1 MKFLTISPKI
11 IMNTT
16 DKIIGR
22 DNEKA
27 IFKQLLNSNQAEF
40 LVVYGRRRVGKTF
53 AIRQY
58 FQSQFVMEFAGSN
71 QEDTNI
77 QIFNFNKELS
87 RYAGDGFKNPKAE
100 NWAEAFANLTDYLYS
115 IEKKDDKMVIFIDEM
130 PWLDTHKSGFVPA
143 LDYFWNQHGSK
154 MDNLLLIVC
163 GSAASWIQKNLINAQ
178 GGLYNRVTKRINLQP
193 FTLNETEKFCL
204 SKNLKFTRY
213 QIIQLYMAMG
223 GIPFY
228 LKELEQGKSVSQL
241 IDQICFK
248 TGGLLTDEFLPLYHS
263 LFHNAGNHLKIIET
277 LATYPYG
284 VTRKELVE
292 KSGLSDGGT
301 LNRTIENLMDSGF
314 IIEIVPFGKKVKDK
328 IYRIIDLYS
337 IFYLRF
343 IKGNVT
349 NRANVWESLATES
362 NYSSWSGY
370 AFENICLLHLD
381 QIHKKLGIS
390 GVYTQTSSWRYKGD
404 LDMEGSQVDLVIDRK
419 DGIIHLCEAK
429 FSSKDYLL
437 TKDYTAKLRKRRAIF
452 EYATKTKKSVVSSL
466 ITTYPAIKNAYYLEE
481 IHSEIEMG
489 DLFEI

>member
-1 MKFLTISPKI
+1 MDNL
-11 IMNTT
+11 

-22 DNEKA
+22 DNEKN
-27 IFKQLLNSNQAEF
+27 IFKQLLTSEQAEF

-71 QEDTNI
+71 QEDI
-77 QIFNFNKELS
+77 SVQLFNFNKELS
-87 RYAGDGFKNPKAE
+87 RYAGDSIKLNHAK

-115 IEKKDDKMVIFIDEM
+115 LEKKDSKMVIFIDEM

-163 GSAASWIQKNLINAQ
+163 GSATSWIQKNLINAQ
-178 GGLYNRVTKRINLQP
+178 GGLYNRVTKRIHLQP
-193 FTLNETEKFCL
+193 FTLNETEQFCN

-213 QIIQLYMAMG
+213 QITQLYMTMG

-241 IDQICFK
+241 IDRICFQ

-263 LFHNAGNHLKIIET
+263 LFYHAENHLKIIEI
-277 LATYPYG
+277 LANYPYG
-284 VTRKELVE
+284 ITRKILVE
-292 KSGLSDGGT
+292 KSGFSDGGT
-301 LNRTIENLMDSGF
+301 FNRTIENLIDSGF
-314 IIEIVPFGKKVKDK
+314 VIEITPFGKKVKNK
-328 IYRIIDLYS
+328 VYKIIDLYS

-343 IKGNVT
+343 VKGNVT
-349 NRANVWESLATES
+349 NRANVWESLSAQN
-362 NYSSWSGY
+362 NYNSWAGY
-370 AFENICLLHLD
+370 AFENICLLHLN
-381 QIHKKLGIS
+381 QIHKKLSIS
-390 GVYTQTSSWRYKGD
+390 GVYTQTSAWYYVGD
-404 LDMEGSQVDLVIDRK
+404 LDMEGSQVDLLIDRK

-429 FSSKDYLL
+429 FTSKEFLL
-437 TKDYTAKLRKRRAIF
+437 TKDYTAKLRRRRAIF
-452 EYATKTKKSVVSSL
+452 EYATKTKKSVVSTL

-481 IHSEIEMG
+481 IHSEIEMV
-489 DLFEI
+489 DLFEK